1 MRREATTDVECQY
14 CALARIM
21 FRRIRSPLHLNPS
34 CNRKNSLNAASSLNT
49 PRPLASAIPSPP
61 FLGERAGALDRQ
73 ICANKPS
80 ICRRPLRILV
90 ASTEE
95 MLSNASERRD
105 SMAGEGQVCLP
116 GWEIRKKMGIWRT
129 LSAEDGY
136 LVNVGVVA
144 ARRLGT
150 CG

>member
-1 MRREATTDVECQY
+1 
-14 CALARIM
+14 
-21 FRRIRSPLHLNPS
+21 
-34 CNRKNSLNAASSLNT
+34 
-49 PRPLASAIPSPP
+49 
-61 FLGERAGALDRQ
+61 
-73 ICANKPS
+73 
-80 ICRRPLRILV
+80 LRILV

-105 SMAGEGQVCLP
+105 SMAEEGQVCLD
-116 GWEIRKKMGIWRT
+116 GKSAKKMGICRT

-136 LVNVGVVA
+136 LVNVGAVA